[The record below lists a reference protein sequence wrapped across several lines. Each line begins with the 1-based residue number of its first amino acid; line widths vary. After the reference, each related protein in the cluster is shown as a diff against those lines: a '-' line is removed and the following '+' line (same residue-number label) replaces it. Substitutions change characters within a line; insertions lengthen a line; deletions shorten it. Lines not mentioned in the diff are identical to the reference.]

1 MPDGIN
7 KDIIE
12 EQYVNHPYPEP
23 IDDLLMH
30 INKSLYVEYA
40 GIDVVWHKLFP
51 DKEYNEN
58 IDILIAGCGTN
69 QAPYHALKF
78 PNSNIYAIDV
88 SDTSINHAKKM
99 IEKYNIKNLEIE
111 KKDIIDLKD
120 DQKFDYTIS
129 TGVIHHTENPQ
140 LSLNKIVDA
149 TKADGGLFIMV
160 YANYLRHGVYY
171 LQDFFRYLGIKQNKL
186 GLDVIRDIM
195 NALPKDHYAQNYI
208 KIANN
213 NSRDLSFDAGII
225 DTFLNARDVSYDIFS
240 LKELI
245 DKSGAFFQCWM
256 DNSVFWRDF
265 LNFNKIPELQ
275 QNLDALDPW
284 ERADLTQKFQPNAGK
299 FSFTLRKNKKFEHMW
314 FDKKMLNSDIYA
326 YKHKMYK
333 DIKPINEIENSGGS
347 VGFHDLEVKLSI
359 KERVLWNNLDNKI
372 SKILKLSNDQLRKMD
387 YENFNKTE
395 LTETLH
401 SLWLRGRIDFAYC

>member
-1 MPDGIN
+1 MQDGIN

-12 EQYVNHPYPEP
+12 EQYINHPYPEP

-30 INKSLYVEYA
+30 INKSLYVEHA
-40 GIDVVWHKLFP
+40 GLDIVWHKLFP
-51 DKEYNEN
+51 EKEYNEN

-88 SDTSINHAKKM
+88 SDTSINHVKKM

-129 TGVIHHTENPQ
+129 TGVIHHTANPQ
-140 LSLNKIVDA
+140 LSLNKIVDV
-149 TKADGGLFIMV
+149 TKADGGLYIMV

-186 GLDVIRDIM
+186 GLDVIKKIIGG
-195 NALPKDHYAQNYI
+195 LPKDHYVNNYI
-208 KIANN
+208 KIVNN
-213 NSRDLSFDAGII
+213 NSRDLSYDAGII

-256 DNSVFWRDF
+256 DNNNFWRDF
-265 LNFNKIPELQ
+265 LDFSKIHELQ
-275 QNLDALDPW
+275 QNLDALNPW

-314 FDKKMLNSDIYA
+314 FDKKMLNSNIYA
-326 YKHKMYK
+326 YKHNMYK

-347 VGFHDLEVKLSI
+347 VGFNDLEVKLSI

-372 SKILKLSNDQLRKMD
+372 SKILELTNGQLRKMD
-387 YENFNKTE
+387 YENFNETE

-401 SLWLRGRIDFAYC
+401 SLWLRGRIDFAYF